1 MLAWTTGPDVACMT
15 ACGARPGGQEMR
27 VTTLDRWIEAAC
39 TELELQPGDCD
50 VRLVLDLARDAA
62 HQVERPAAPVTS
74 FLLGLAVGRGGSMT
88 QGADRLRALAAAW
101 APADTD

>member
-1 MLAWTTGPDVACMT
+1 MC
-15 ACGARPGGQEMR
+15 
-27 VTTLDRWIEAAC
+27 VTTLERWVEAAC
-39 TELELQPGDCD
+39 GELGIEPGDCD

-88 QGADRLRALAAAW
+88 DGADRLRALAGRW
-101 APADTD
+101 APADGD